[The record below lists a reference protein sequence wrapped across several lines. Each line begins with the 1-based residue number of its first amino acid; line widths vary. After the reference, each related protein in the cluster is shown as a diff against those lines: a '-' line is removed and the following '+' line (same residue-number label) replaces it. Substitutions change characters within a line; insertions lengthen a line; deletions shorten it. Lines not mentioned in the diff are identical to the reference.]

1 MKLTVVILHLL
12 LCLTYPSQAQYSVD
26 HADSSYIEEQLT
38 EADMQLRELKANAIA
53 KGLSA
58 VFMHSLSLLFLSEKP
73 LYSSQFSIMTL
84 NGICLASLAI
94 DDLIKIRKIKKQ
106 QHESNP

>member
-1 MKLTVVILHLL
+1 MRINIAILFLL
-12 LCLTYPSQAQYSVD
+12 LYIALPSQAQYSID
-26 HADSSYIEEQLT
+26 QIDSSYVEDRLT